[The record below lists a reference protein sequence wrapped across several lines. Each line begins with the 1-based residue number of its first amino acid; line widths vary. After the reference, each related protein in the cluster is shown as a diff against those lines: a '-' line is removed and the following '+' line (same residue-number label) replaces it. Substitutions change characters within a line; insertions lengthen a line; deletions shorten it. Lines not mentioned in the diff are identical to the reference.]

1 MNDQV
6 IERRKS
12 KEEDFNAEVD
22 TLLLGIDI
30 IVINIFNL
38 ENTNVRYIQTLEFGA
53 LAVFLLHLSKPNMYS
68 IQALY
73 NKNCYFMSKTNL
85 KDFV

>member
-22 TLLLGIDI
+22 TLLLGIDTF
-30 IVINIFNL
+30 VINIFNL

-53 LAVFLLHLSKPNMYS
+53 LAVFLRHVYTF
-68 IQALY
+68 Q
-73 NKNCYFMSKTNL
+73 L
-85 KDFV
+85 KYQF